1 MKRPPRGNLEH
12 PAARLPL
19 QLLAALLHGAQLER
33 AVRRSRRLPRGEHGE
48 LLELRAQRG
57 DAVAQIDAPLHQPR
71 FPRFLERQK
80 SLFGQLR
87 QRLPTQSV
95 QPEHAR
101 AAVQT
106 RQSPRGRVRPQRG
119 RLEQHVAREGL
130 HRGVQR
136 QETPVQNRGIRQ
148 QRRRAARR
156 RAERRGRM
164 PRHEVRHQRLG
175 LLPSN
180 RGNVETWSGRGGPA
194 VMERETRFTSTRS
207 SSTVNCAARSRTAG
221 SRACGRRRSSRVS
234 AGFPRGTAFFAEFL
248 AESWAESSASG
259 AKKAAKKAA

>member
-1 MKRPPRGNLEH
+1 MKRPPRGNLED

-87 QRLPTQSV
+87 QRLPAQSV

-106 RQSPRGRVRPQRG
+106 RQAPRGRVRPQRG

-164 PRHEVRHQRLG
+164 PRHEVRHQCLG
-175 LLPSN
+175 LLP
-180 RGNVETWSGRGGPA
+180 RIVETWKPGRDGAARRSWSGKPDSPPRGPA
-194 VMERETRFTSTRS
+194 
-207 SSTVNCAARSRTAG
+207 
-221 SRACGRRRSSRVS
+221 
-234 AGFPRGTAFFAEFL
+234 PP
-248 AESWAESSASG
+248 
-259 AKKAAKKAA
+259 